1 MNLLQTYFGFVLF
14 LLLSQSLDARGQE
27 ETPLV
32 PYSRDYKFKDG
43 LYLHIDA
50 VRWNDPIP
58 LGRIVTDLN
67 TYNRNFF
74 DELIIREEIILYDE
88 SGVRVSIR
96 TSDIW
101 GYARSGRLYIMLGGK
116 FQRIIIEGSISH
128 FIASAT
134 TMERPEFQPDDTAMY
149 YSSTQDL
156 YRTNNRKPYYRYVTA
171 QGKAS
176 LFDFESNTL
185 TAYNPEA
192 LGKLLERDSVL
203 SPEYSSLRKRERPKR
218 MVEFIH
224 RYNARHPLYFPAN

>member
-1 MNLLQTYFGFVLF
+1 MKRFLTYVGFLLF
-14 LLLSQSLDARGQE
+14 LLPVQSLSGQE
-27 ETPLV
+27 HQEIRMV
-32 PYSRDYKFKDG
+32 PFSREYKFRDG

-50 VRWNDPIP
+50 VRLNNPIP
-58 LGRIVTDLN
+58 LGRIVTDLSN
-67 TYNRNFF
+67 YNRDFF

-88 SGVRVSIR
+88 SGVRASIR
-96 TSDIW
+96 TGDIW
-101 GYARSGRLYIMLGGK
+101 GYARNGRLYIMLGGK
-116 FQRIIIEGSISH
+116 FQRIILEGSISH

-134 TMERPEFQPDDTAMY
+134 TMERPGFQPEDTAMN

-156 YRTNNRKPYYRYVTA
+156 YRNIRKPYYRYVTA

-203 SPEYSSLRKRERPKR
+203 SSEYSSLRKRERPKR

-224 RYNARHPLYFPAN
+224 RYNASHPLYFPAN